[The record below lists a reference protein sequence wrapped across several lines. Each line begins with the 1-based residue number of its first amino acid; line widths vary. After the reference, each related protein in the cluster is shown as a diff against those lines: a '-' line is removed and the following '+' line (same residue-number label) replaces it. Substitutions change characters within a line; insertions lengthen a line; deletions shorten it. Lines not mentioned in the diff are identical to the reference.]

1 MPLNSKWHPLAEGA
15 VEGVPAVPGVYELG
29 DRNREVVYI
38 GGSDAD
44 IREALRY
51 HMRTAPM
58 DVKRFRVLTT
68 LHGPPQAVAR
78 GHVRRFFRRNRRLPK
93 YQDSISAP
101 VT

>member
-1 MPLNSKWHPLAEGA
+1 MNSKWHPLAQGA
-15 VEGVPAVPGVYELG
+15 VEGVPAAPGVYELG

-68 LHGPPQAVAR
+68 LHGPPQAVVR
-78 GHVRRFFRRNRRLPK
+78 GHVRRFFRRNRRPPK